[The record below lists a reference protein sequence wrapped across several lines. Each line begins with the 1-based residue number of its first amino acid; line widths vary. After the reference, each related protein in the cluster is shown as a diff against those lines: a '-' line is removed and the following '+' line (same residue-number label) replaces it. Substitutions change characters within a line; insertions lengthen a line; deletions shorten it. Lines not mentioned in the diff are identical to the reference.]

1 MKVKK
6 RILLL
11 LLVGVLAVT
20 SLVGCGKKDTGE
32 VPKDGTEVADDYKIN
47 LGYYN

>member
-1 MKVKK
+1 MKMKK
-6 RILLL
+6 SFIAVISREC
-11 LLVGVLAVT
+11 LAVT

-32 VPKDGTEVADDYKIN
+32 KSKDGTEVASDYKIN